1 VKLGPAASGLT
12 EKRRARHEKTTNQ
25 IQSEK
30 AKENV
35 VLPSTERTN
44 INQLIPIYYAKLI
57 Y

>member
-1 VKLGPAASGLT
+1 VKLGPAASGLS

-25 IQSEK
+25 VQSEK

-44 INQLIPIYYAKLI
+44 INQLIPIYYAKLL